1 VGLEVASVS
10 ATRILVLG
18 LLAVRGP
25 MHGHQLRRVAE
36 MMNVEAWGDVKVGAL
51 YGAIHRLEA
60 EDLIQAIRSE
70 QEGRFPARTV
80 YAITDEGREELAI
93 LRSRALQEARLAPDP
108 FDIALT
114 FVDAPLAEVEPLLAQ
129 RRASLAGQLFE
140 LVSERE
146 RLEALGQLTRLSY
159 LVFRHGEARLRSE
172 LAYLDEIAPLVP
184 AALDER
190 DAQRAAASS
199 RAGAADGDVVP
210 LETGRRRAAGR
221 QIRRR
226 GESLDA

>member
-1 VGLEVASVS
+1 VS

-36 MMNVEAWGDVKVGAL
+36 VMNVEAWGDVKVGAL

-60 EDLIQAIRSE
+60 EELIQAIRSE

-93 LRSRALQEARLAPDP
+93 LRSRSLQEARLAPDP

-114 FVDAPLAEVEPLLAQ
+114 FVDAALAEVEPLLAQ

-146 RLEALGQLTRLSY
+146 RLEALGHLTRLSF

-172 LAYLDEIAPLVP
+172 LAYLDEIAPLLP
-184 AALDER
+184 AALAER
-190 DAQRAAASS
+190 DAQRAAAMSP
-199 RAGAADGDVVP
+199 ADAADGEVVT
-210 LETGRRRAAGR
+210 LASGRRRAVSR

-226 GESLDA
+226 GDNLNA